1 MGITKHTDCDF
12 MTILLQGQIGGLQV
26 LCDNH
31 WVNVPHVHGVFYVNI
46 RDIL

>member
-12 MTILLQGQIGGLQV
+12 MTILLQSQIGGLQV
-26 LCDNH
+26 HCDNH
-31 WVNVPHVHGVFYVNI
+31 WVNVPNVHGVFYVNI